1 MQSNKRMQSDR
12 STRYASETAV
22 DAERYG
28 LKESMKYVYK
38 ATTIEGANEIKTLL
52 ENAGI
57 PAPIMMVSL
66 AKTRMK
72 YSCRHS
78 LISNL
83 TWDLIINLPQRRR
96 ETNNYLF

>member
-38 ATTIEGANEIKTLL
+38 ATTIEGANEIRLYWKTL
-52 ENAGI
+52 AY
-57 PAPIMMVSL
+57 
-66 AKTRMK
+66 R
-72 YSCRHS
+72 
-78 LISNL
+78 
-83 TWDLIINLPQRRR
+83 LP
-96 ETNNYLF
+96 L